1 MSHIAVRV
9 TAILLLLLA
18 GCSAGSRLAATTQPS
33 CAGSRIRSVMLIE
46 TDNCDDLPA
55 LVTWLDSC
63 RITSGI
69 LLLYDIHRWGDT
81 SVLGVL
87 RPRGMY
93 IQYYTPPADMAIHDV
108 HAAHAA
114 YAAAHTRVLPDTGLV
129 SGGDVV
135 SSMNGP
141 AAGHILYV
149 SGSKSLDLSG
159 LLDDQRFRLE
169 LAAYGYDS
177 ICYRHG
183 LLQGGDE
190 LWTRNHLILGRT
202 SLDSFSA
209 TRSYAEAEA
218 RIREVYSMDTGQTI
232 EWLITD
238 NKQLYHLD
246 LFVTYAGQNYQGK
259 EQFFIGYPANHIE
272 GPDSVKVKR
281 MALDLDTLTHHLD
294 TLLQRLYPG
303 SYDLCRVPFFSNGSL
318 ISPLNGLA
326 NCIDGQPV
334 YCMPYPVGAMSPRP
348 DPTDSVQMMAI
359 IDTAYRRMSAKVKVQ
374 RVNVPESFMAA
385 NPTGG
390 GQSLHCMVAVL
401 RRDP

>member
-1 MSHIAVRV
+1 MSRIAARM
-9 TAILLLLLA
+9 AGALLLFLTA
-18 GCSAGSRLAATTQPS
+18 CTSVSRVAATSQGP

-63 RITSGI
+63 RITNGI
-69 LLLYDIHRWGDT
+69 LLLYDIRRWGDT

-87 RPRGMY
+87 RSRGMY
-93 IQYYTPPADMAIHDV
+93 IQYYTPPVDMAIHDV
-108 HAAHAA
+108 HAAPAA

-129 SGGDVV
+129 AGGDVV
-135 SSMNGP
+135 SSMNSGAP
-141 AAGHILYV
+141 GHILYV

-218 RIREVYSMDTGQTI
+218 RIREVYPMDTGQTI

-272 GPDSVKVKR
+272 GPDSMKVKR
-281 MALDLDTLTHHLD
+281 MALDLDTLTHRLD

-348 DPTDSVQMMAI
+348 DPTDSVQMVAI
-359 IDTAYRRMSAKVKVQ
+359 IDTAYSRMSAKIRVQ
-374 RVNVPESFMAA
+374 RVNVPEAFMAS

-390 GQSLHCMVAVL
+390 GQSLHCMVAIL